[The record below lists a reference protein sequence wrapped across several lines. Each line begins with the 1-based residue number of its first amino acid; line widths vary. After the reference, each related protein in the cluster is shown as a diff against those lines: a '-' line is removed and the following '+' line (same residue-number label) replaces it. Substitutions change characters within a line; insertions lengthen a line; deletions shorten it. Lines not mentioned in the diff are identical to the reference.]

1 MGLLLLYIEFF
12 KIGIFA
18 VGGGLAT
25 LPFLFLMA
33 NDRFAFIHRTGW
45 LSTEQVGNFLAI
57 AQCSPGAIGVN
68 VCAQTGFLYGGISGG
83 FVAVLGLIS
92 PAIIIISIVAR
103 ALQTIKNN
111 KVSIAVF
118 SGLRP
123 AAAGLLTAAGLGVWR
138 LSLYNGITANGNT
151 AWHEIIRWR
160 EGLVCLVIFLLIV
173 KFKSH
178 PVVYVALG
186 AIVGIVLGL

>member
-1 MGLLLLYIEFF
+1 MNLLFLYLEFF

-33 NDRFAFIHRTGW
+33 SGRGFTFMREIDW
-45 LSTEQVGNFLAI
+45 LNAERVGNFLAI

-68 VCAQTGFLYGGISGG
+68 VAAQTGFLYGGIPGG
-83 FVAVLGLIS
+83 ILAALGLVS
-92 PAIIIISIVAR
+92 PAIIVIAVISR
-103 ALQTIKNN
+103 ALQSLKKNRAAA
-111 KVSIAVF
+111 KVF

-123 AAAGLLTAAGLGVWR
+123 AAAGLLCAAGWGVWK
-138 LSLYNGITANGNT
+138 LALYDSEGA

-160 EGLVCLVIFLLIV
+160 ESLVFLVLFLLIA
-173 KFKSH
+173 KFKFH
-178 PVVYVALG
+178 PIILVALG
-186 AIVGIVLGL
+186 LLAGILLKL

>member
-1 MGLLLLYIEFF
+1 VNLFLLYLEFF

-33 NDRFAFIHRTGW
+33 HNRFSFIRQSGW

-68 VCAQTGFLYGGISGG
+68 VAAQTGFQYGGVAGG
-83 FVAVLGLIS
+83 VLAALGLVS
-92 PAIIIISIVAR
+92 PAVIVIAIVTR
-103 ALQTIKNN
+103 ALQSFKES
-111 KVSIAVF
+111 KIAASVF

-123 AAAGLLTAAGLGVWR
+123 AAAGLLCAAGWGVWR
-138 LSLYNGITANGNT
+138 LALYNHDGTV
-151 AWHEIIRWR
+151 WHECIRWR
-160 EGLVCLVIFLLIV
+160 EGLVYAAIYLLIV
-173 KFKSH
+173 KFRGH
-178 PVVYVALG
+178 PVIYIALG
-186 AIVGIVLGL
+186 AAAGILLRL